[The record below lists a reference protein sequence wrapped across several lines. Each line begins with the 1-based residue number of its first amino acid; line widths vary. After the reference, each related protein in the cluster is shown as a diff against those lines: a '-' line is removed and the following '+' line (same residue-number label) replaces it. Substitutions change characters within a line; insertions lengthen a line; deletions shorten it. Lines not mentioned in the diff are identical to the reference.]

1 VSAILER
8 TTFSTSRLL
17 EFCSRKELIAQTGH
31 QPDAWPV
38 MILKELGDNAIDGA
52 EEAGISPRVEVIV
65 DDSGITVRD
74 NGPGLPASAVEGL
87 LDFNVRVSSREAY
100 VSPTRGA
107 QGNALK
113 TAMAVPFVLDGQ
125 RGRVVID
132 AHGARHEIVFGVDV
146 LRQQPAIDYATE
158 PGLIRTGTWVT
169 IEWPDSARS
178 ILTGAKARFLQI
190 ADDFSWLN
198 PHLSLRVDWFGE
210 RAVEV
215 EASDASWRKWKPSDP
230 TCPHWYTEE
239 RLQRLIG
246 AYLAHDQGNGH
257 ERTIREFIAEF
268 AGLSATAKQKAVL
281 DAVGVSR
288 TKLSALYDGSRL
300 DTDTIRRLLGA
311 MKTQTKIVKPQALGI
326 IGKGHLSARFA
337 EIGCEMESYQY
348 KRVLDTV
355 DGLPCVVETAFGW
368 CPGNGERRLVTGVNW
383 SPGILNPFRALGRYG
398 DSLDS
403 ILSDQYADRDEPVVL
418 VLHMACP
425 RVEYSDRGKSAIT
438 MED

>member
-169 IEWPDSARS
+169 IEWPDSAHAQS
-178 ILTGAKARFLQI
+178 
-190 ADDFSWLN
+190 
-198 PHLSLRVDWFGE
+198 
-210 RAVEV
+210 
-215 EASDASWRKWKPSDP
+215 
-230 TCPHWYTEE
+230 
-239 RLQRLIG
+239 
-246 AYLAHDQGNGH
+246 
-257 ERTIREFIAEF
+257 
-268 AGLSATAKQKAVL
+268 
-281 DAVGVSR
+281 
-288 TKLSALYDGSRL
+288 
-300 DTDTIRRLLGA
+300 
-311 MKTQTKIVKPQALGI
+311 
-326 IGKGHLSARFA
+326 
-337 EIGCEMESYQY
+337 
-348 KRVLDTV
+348 
-355 DGLPCVVETAFGW
+355 
-368 CPGNGERRLVTGVNW
+368 
-383 SPGILNPFRALGRYG
+383 
-398 DSLDS
+398 
-403 ILSDQYADRDEPVVL
+403 
-418 VLHMACP
+418 
-425 RVEYSDRGKSAIT
+425 
-438 MED
+438 

>member
-1 VSAILER
+1 VAG
-8 TTFSTSRLL
+8 FST
-17 EFCSRKELIAQTGH
+17 
-31 QPDAWPV
+31 
-38 MILKELGDNAIDGA
+38 
-52 EEAGISPRVEVIV
+52 
-65 DDSGITVRD
+65 
-74 NGPGLPASAVEGL
+74 
-87 LDFNVRVSSREAY
+87 
-100 VSPTRGA
+100 
-107 QGNALK
+107 
-113 TAMAVPFVLDGQ
+113 
-125 RGRVVID
+125 
-132 AHGARHEIVFGVDV
+132 
-146 LRQQPAIDYATE
+146 
-158 PGLIRTGTWVT
+158 
-169 IEWPDSARS
+169 RS

-418 VLHMACP
+418 VLQMACP